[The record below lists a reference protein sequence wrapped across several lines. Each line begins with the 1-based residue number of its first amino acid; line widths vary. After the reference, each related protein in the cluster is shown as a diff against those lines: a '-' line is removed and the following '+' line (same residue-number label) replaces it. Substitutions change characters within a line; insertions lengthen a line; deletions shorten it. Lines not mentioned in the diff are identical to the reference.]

1 MTIEKILIVDDEP
14 YVLEVCRRVLEEKYH
29 VKIVH
34 SGVEAIQLAQ
44 DERFDLLLTDIKMP
58 GLDGLETAKEVRKN
72 NPDIVCVTM
81 TGYSSMETAI
91 KALRLGIDEFIIK
104 PFNPEELILAV
115 ERALE
120 KERLRKENIRLKSLL
135 PLFEFNKSLMSTVET
150 KRLLQQ
156 ILDLARQEIGAS
168 DIILYMIE
176 ESGVISHL
184 TLSEIPSKRLEVL
197 LKYRDE
203 LVKAIQ
209 CKNAQLAIEDEEDTI
224 IFLRGGWQDIALEVE
239 ELDDEHALL
248 EDLLS
253 VLKVKSM
260 VATPLL
266 GVGGKLQGVL
276 LLTKRNQIFT
286 QSECN
291 FLSVMTGQAT
301 IAYENARLFENL
313 QQAYDELKTLDYM
326 KSEFT
331 NRAAHELRTPLAIIV
346 GYASIL
352 EEDIEDKTQKG
363 YLKIILRNS
372 LRLRSLVEDL
382 LNMRYI
388 ASGQLPLTLGTVDLN
403 QIIDQIVQDMT
414 ILAREKNVTLSSKIV
429 APLPVI
435 YSDKQKLELII
446 MNLVTNAIKFTPSA
460 GQIWIDGWVNNS
472 NIEVEVADNGIGI
485 PETEH
490 DRIFDSFYQIEDSL
504 NRKYEG
510 IGLGLA
516 ISKGMIERCGGKIW
530 VKSEVGQGSRF
541 IFSVP
546 IKLSLNE

>member
-34 SGVEAIQLAQ
+34 SGLEAIQLAQ

-58 GLDGLETAKEVRKN
+58 GLDGLETAEEVRKN

-81 TGYSSMETAI
+81 TGYSTMETAI

-104 PFNPEELILAV
+104 PFNPEELIVAV

-156 ILDLARQEIGAS
+156 VLDLAGQETDAT
-168 DIILYMIE
+168 DVILYMVE
-176 ESGVISHL
+176 GSGVISHL
-184 TLSEIPSKRLEVL
+184 TSSEVPSKRLKIL
-197 LKYRDE
+197 MKYKHE
-203 LVKAIQ
+203 LVEAVR
-209 CKNAQLAIEDEEDTI
+209 CKNAQLVLEDEEDTI
-224 IFLRGGWQDIALEVE
+224 VFLQGGWQDISLEAE
-239 ELDDEHALL
+239 ELDDDHSLL
-248 EDLLS
+248 KDLLS
-253 VLKVKSM
+253 VLEVKSII
-260 VATPLL
+260 VTPLL

-276 LLTKRNQIFT
+276 FLTKRNQVFT

-331 NRAAHELRTPLAIIV
+331 NRAAHELRTPLAIIM

-352 EEDIEDKTQKG
+352 EEDVEDKTQKG

-382 LNMRYI
+382 LDMRYI
-388 ASGQLPLTLGTVDLN
+388 ASGQLSLTLETVDLN

-414 ILAREKNVTLSSKIV
+414 ILAREKSITLSSKIV
-429 APLPVI
+429 TPLPVV

-460 GQIWIDGWVNNS
+460 GQIWINGWVNDGD
-472 NIEVEVADNGIGI
+472 IEVEVVDNGIGI
-485 PETEH
+485 PEKEYN
-490 DRIFDSFYQIEDSL
+490 RIFDSFYQIEDSL
-504 NRKYEG
+504 NRRYEG

-530 VKSEVGQGSRF
+530 VESEVGQGSRF

-546 IKLSLNE
+546 IKMSSDE

>member
-388 ASGQLPLTLGTVDLN
+388 ASGQLPL
-403 QIIDQIVQDMT
+403 
-414 ILAREKNVTLSSKIV
+414 
-429 APLPVI
+429 
-435 YSDKQKLELII
+435 
-446 MNLVTNAIKFTPSA
+446 
-460 GQIWIDGWVNNS
+460 
-472 NIEVEVADNGIGI
+472 
-485 PETEH
+485 
-490 DRIFDSFYQIEDSL
+490 
-504 NRKYEG
+504 
-510 IGLGLA
+510 
-516 ISKGMIERCGGKIW
+516 
-530 VKSEVGQGSRF
+530 
-541 IFSVP
+541 
-546 IKLSLNE
+546 